1 MEVASLPSP
10 TAYLARSHT
19 QPLNGGLSFSA
30 AGHRAK
36 ASLGGAAAA
45 AGSRDGTMSTHVSL
59 QSSNHSIQSSQPS
72 SRSSDAT
79 QGTTHSTLFSAP
91 PLPAGAAALGSG
103 EVTATDNVMNS
114 VADAS
119 SSLFQICVSSRQR
132 LLGVPG
138 FREWLEDEE
147 EEADDDTD
155 PVTLLWR
162 TFRRGR
168 PLTMLYNA
176 LNPSRRIELNGIKE
190 EKIGKAATF
199 KFLQACVNDLKFP
212 QEECF
217 IVTDLY
223 GDDTTGFV
231 KVARVVN
238 RVLDLLVS
246 RGLVDDITPTAS
258 DFEQA
263 AKGMKRSQRQ
273 HIVHE
278 LVSTERTYVQHLE
291 LLQAFKHLVEEKGVI
306 PGDAVHD
313 IFLNLNSLLDFQR
326 RFLIRV
332 EQTNAQPETEQNW
345 GKLFILYCEA
355 FKVYEPYIANQRKCE
370 KRVVAEYA
378 KLKDAGGNLEMRQ
391 IVESPTSLYGFL
403 MKPFQRLSKYPLLLG
418 DLYNKGDLD
427 EDRKHDL
434 KLGKEAATS
443 ILTRTNEAV
452 DREEKAEA
460 VQELKMRVEDWKGHR
475 VEGFGELLLY
485 GTFTVLKSENLGS
498 GKDGERQYH
507 VYLFETILL
516 CCKDIDPTKPKNKLS
531 NKQLVDRASGKPKL
545 QLKGRIFMQNVTDL
559 VSLAKP
565 GMLRTATTPDD
576 FYVLVRSSH
585 RIFWKGDPSIEN
597 FIIRFSS
604 EDLMKK
610 WAGQIGE
617 QRRKY
622 QETRSARNSDGS
634 RQGGTSV
641 TEFTYMLNQP
651 AMENPYARQ
660 EDEMEEEDEVETLVG
675 SGAPSWV
682 GGYPVNA
689 LQKDFSQSRNGSS
702 SSLRSRSTTGDSG
715 GGSGMPTPTP
725 LSAVSAGRAPPPRF
739 PQGALQQ
746 QQPLTLRTQLSN
758 AQQALSPNARGEQ
771 DSYFSP
777 ATGDSPMSSSR
788 TSTSSTA
795 GMYPFPRQA
804 IPPQQSQNG
813 YHDEGSYTGFSQQ
826 GHAPAHAA
834 HGQSRFTAPAMGR
847 QREPSTSGS
856 SMANGGY
863 AVQQPGRHGVAP
875 RPSFPAGSGMHSAQQ
890 MPSQPRHRS
899 ASSPDIHNGPPGGGQ
914 QRGGVPGTALR
925 SQPPV
930 PDVPAGYHQPQ
941 QQPQHFGAG
950 VPRSQSGSPANVHLG
965 NGYGPTRQSPQSHL
979 SRERSYQVGNGR
991 ARPQQ
996 QQQDPSPTSAYG
1008 YDGGRPTD
1016 LRPQRRRLL
1025 PATTPT
1031 TTTTAFDPA
1040 ALSPLSTA
1048 PTQLKVKVHCPSASQ
1063 TLTLVVPLTISYQS
1077 LKDRIDAKLQRSTN
1091 LSLSD
1096 RASGGGGGGGP
1107 KESVVVVK
1115 LKYLDEEDFVSIQS
1129 DEDVLTAFETWREQ
1143 RGGVAGSE
1151 SGGGG
1156 GGGGGGEAGGV
1167 GGSMGEIELFCQR

>member
-1 MEVASLPSP
+1 MEVVSLPSP
-10 TAYLARSHT
+10 TAYLTRSHT
-19 QPLNGGLSFSA
+19 QPLNAAVSSSA

-36 ASLGGAAAA
+36 TSFGGASAANRNA
-45 AGSRDGTMSTHVSL
+45 NMSTHVSH

-79 QGTTHSTLFSAP
+79 QGTSHSTLFSAP
-91 PLPAGAAALGSG
+91 HLPPGAAAMANG

-119 SSLFQICVSSRQR
+119 SSLFQICVSLRQR

-138 FREWLEDEE
+138 FREWLEEEE

-162 TFRRGR
+162 TFRRGL
-168 PLTMLYNA
+168 PLTMLYDT
-176 LNPSRRIELNGIKE
+176 LNPSRPIQLKGIKE

-199 KFLQACVNDLKFP
+199 KFLQACVNDLKFA
-212 QEECF
+212 QEDCF

-238 RVLDLLVS
+238 RVLDILVS
-246 RGLVDDITPTAS
+246 RGLVDDIRPTAS

-313 IFLNLNSLLDFQR
+313 IFLNLNALLDFQR

-332 EQTNAQPETEQNW
+332 EQTNAQSEEEQNW

-370 KRVVAEYA
+370 KTVVAEYA

-443 ILTRTNEAV
+443 ILTRTNKAV

-460 VQELKMRVEDWKGHR
+460 VQELRVRVEDWKGHS
-475 VEGFGELLLY
+475 VGGFGELLLY
-485 GTFTVLKSENLGS
+485 GTFTVLKSEHLGS

-507 VYLFETILL
+507 VYLFENILL
-516 CCKDIDPTKPKNKLS
+516 CCKDIDPTKPKNKFS

-565 GMLRTATTPDD
+565 GTLRTATNPDD
-576 FYVLVRSSH
+576 CHILVRSSQ

-597 FIIRFSS
+597 FIIRFAS
-604 EDLMKK
+604 EDSMKT
-610 WAGQIGE
+610 WAKQIGA
-617 QRRKY
+617 QREVFRDNK
-622 QETRSARNSDGS
+622 SVRNSDGS
-634 RQGGTSV
+634 RHGGTSA
-641 TEFTYMLNQP
+641 TEFTYMQNQP

-660 EDEMEEEDEVETLVG
+660 EDEMEEDDEVETLVG
-675 SGAPSWV
+675 SGQPSWV
-682 GGYPVNA
+682 GGYPA
-689 LQKDFSQSRNGSS
+689 SAMQRDFSQSRNGSS
-702 SSLRSRSTTGDSG
+702 TSLRSRSTTGDSG

-739 PQGALQQ
+739 PQGSMQQ
-746 QQPLTLRTQLSN
+746 QGLTLRTQLSN
-758 AQQALSPNARGEQ
+758 GQQILSPSARAEQ
-771 DSYFSP
+771 ESYFSP
-777 ATGDSPMSSSR
+777 ATGDSPQSSSR

-804 IPPQQSQNG
+804 MPPQQLQNG
-813 YHDEGSYTGFSQQ
+813 YHDEGYTGFSEP
-826 GHAPAHAA
+826 GHPPAH
-834 HGQSRFTAPAMGR
+834 GRSRFTAPAMGR
-847 QREPSTSGS
+847 QKEPSTNGS
-856 SMANGGY
+856 STANGGY
-863 AVQQPGRHGVAP
+863 AMQQPGRQGVVP
-875 RPSFPAGSGMHSAQQ
+875 RPSFPAGSGLHSAQQ
-890 MPSQPRHRS
+890 MPSLPRHRS
-899 ASSPDIHNGPPGGGQ
+899 ASSPDIHNGPPGSGQ
-914 QRGGVPGTALR
+914 QRGGVSGTALR

-930 PDVPAGYHQPQ
+930 PDVPAGYHQ
-941 QQPQHFGAG
+941 QQPFGGNG
-950 VPRSQSGSPANVHLG
+950 VPRSQSGSPANSQMG
-965 NGYGPTRQSPQSHL
+965 NGYGSTRQSPQSHL
-979 SRERSYQVGNGR
+979 SRERSYQANGGR
-991 ARPQQ
+991 HPSQ
-996 QQQDPSPTSAYG
+996 QQQDPSPTSAYAS
-1008 YDGGRPTD
+1008 YDAGRPAD
-1016 LRPQRRRLL
+1016 LRAMSQRHHSSSRSVTPVYPHRSAGTSS
-1025 PATTPT
+1025 PHPSQSSNANPSDTTP
-1031 TTTTAFDPA
+1031 PA
-1040 ALSPLSTA
+1040 AGGTGAGGSGAA
-1048 PTQLKVKVHCPSASQ
+1048 PSQLKVKVHCPSASQ

-1091 LSLSD
+1091 LSLSE
-1096 RASGGGGGGGP
+1096 RPG
-1107 KESVVVVK
+1107 KESAVVVK
-1115 LKYLDEEDFVSIQS
+1115 LKYLDEEDFVSILS
-1129 DEDVLTAFETWREQ
+1129 DEDVMTAFETWREQ
-1143 RGGVAGSE
+1143 RGGGGGE
-1151 SGGGG
+1151 GGGG
-1156 GGGGGGEAGGV
+1156 AGEGGV
-1167 GGSMGEIELFCQR
+1167 GSMGEIELFCQR